1 MEESCVPVPYR
12 EESSPGLMAPGGC
25 SAAGAVSLTELVS
38 DIIILLSEDMVPVL
52 SVLVFCP
59 LPQEAIKNI
68 PAKAPATKRQGKFN
82 FLIKMVFRVS

>member
-1 MEESCVPVPYR
+1 
-12 EESSPGLMAPGGC
+12 
-25 SAAGAVSLTELVS
+25 VSLTELVS
-38 DIIILLSEDMVPVL
+38 DIIMLLSDGMVAVL

-68 PAKAPATKRQGKFN
+68 PATSRYGKVN